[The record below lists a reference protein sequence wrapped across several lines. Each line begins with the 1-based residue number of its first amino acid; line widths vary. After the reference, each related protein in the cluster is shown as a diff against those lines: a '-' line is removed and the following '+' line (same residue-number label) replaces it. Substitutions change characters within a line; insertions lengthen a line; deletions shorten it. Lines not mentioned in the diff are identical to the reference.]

1 MVQKAP
7 TKFFASQ
14 KKQFQVVLDLSLRCL
29 SQSWLYH
36 AQLIRCTY
44 ADILIDIYRT
54 LCCHYFTSE

>member
-29 SQSWLYH
+29 SQS
-36 AQLIRCTY
+36 
-44 ADILIDIYRT
+44 
-54 LCCHYFTSE
+54 